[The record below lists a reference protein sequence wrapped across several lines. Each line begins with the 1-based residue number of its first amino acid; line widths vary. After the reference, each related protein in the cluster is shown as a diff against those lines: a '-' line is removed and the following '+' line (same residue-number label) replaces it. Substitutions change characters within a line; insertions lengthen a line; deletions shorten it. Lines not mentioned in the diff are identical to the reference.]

1 MLVLRSN
8 VCGNNELFRNVI
20 IDWKKVVDEVGS
32 ISSFAFAQEV
42 QCWFF
47 QDSVWLG
54 RRRFSGLCKETIR
67 MG

>member
-20 IDWKKVVDEVGS
+20 IDRKKVVYEVGS
-32 ISSFAFAQEV
+32 ISSFAFSQEV

-47 QDSVWLG
+47 QDSV
-54 RRRFSGLCKETIR
+54 
-67 MG
+67 